1 MRYLLELRSATKV
14 DTGVYRWSFSERNLF
29 RPNTVTI
36 GPCSVTAENDLRN
49 VVLLSNTFRNSDMP
63 HVNRSD
69 SLKPVLTVIYPE
81 MRSTHSPDASSGGG
95 GSSNAELG
103 SDAAIDAIDATG
115 DLLCWVD
122 LANTRVL
129 DQSFQQATGA
139 GFSNAYYIYNR
150 SQNAMLTWTVGY
162 GTGMT
167 LANFP
172 AAGTGTVGLTRTG
185 SWESVLDSTPI
196 STAQL
201 QENFEFH
208 SLFSVLGNSWSYLF
222 DFHTMQILWW
232 GQTLTYYDASGVKQS
247 VPGLTVIPLQ
257 DYLLSVRREKLDAAN
272 TNFYWRLENLTAGG
286 TVQTATTGSGLAVPP
301 QAPLWRMGHAST
313 HFNHIQSCFFVCN
326 SDPLDTDR
334 SDQLRQWLRN
344 AYNGGTSSSSGQGQS
359 SSTSQWYQLFD
370 SRKTTYSIQPSD
382 FGDVVRSVEIEFENH
397 LGQRFDPKDAV
408 LTIEAK

>member
-301 QAPLWRMGHAST
+301 QAPLWRGML
-313 HFNHIQSCFFVCN
+313 
-326 SDPLDTDR
+326 PLILT
-334 SDQLRQWLRN
+334 
-344 AYNGGTSSSSGQGQS
+344 TSSPVFLCAIAIPWTPIGATSS
-359 SSTSQWYQLFD
+359 D
-370 SRKTTYSIQPSD
+370 SGFGTRTMGAHPPAAARGRARPQTNGISCSIPEKQPT
-382 FGDVVRSVEIEFENH
+382 
-397 LGQRFDPKDAV
+397 RFSRPI
-408 LTIEAK
+408 LETLCGL